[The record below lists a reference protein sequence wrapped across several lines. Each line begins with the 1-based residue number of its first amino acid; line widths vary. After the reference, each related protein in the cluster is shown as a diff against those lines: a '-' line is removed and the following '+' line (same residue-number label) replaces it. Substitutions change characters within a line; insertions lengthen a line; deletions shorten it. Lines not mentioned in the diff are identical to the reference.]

1 MPISKR
7 SQNFYSKSWKILWN
21 LGVRK
26 AIITHFQE
34 GMSYRD
40 IVHHLRAF
48 DVTKNHVQHTVKK
61 FKKSNSVED
70 SILDK
75 PRSGRPRSKR
85 SPQIIRS
92 VRAKI
97 EGNPNKP
104 IRKMA
109 REAGMAAV
117 VVWRIIRDDL
127 KYKSY
132 KLRRRTYL
140 TDKTMEKRLL
150 RGRAILRILKSR
162 WPPSIIWSDEK
173 ISQLNQSTIA
183 RTAGYYQRISTALQ
197 WGWNHTWKPKN
208 QPR

>member
-1 MPISKR
+1 M
-7 SQNFYSKSWKILWN
+7 SQ
-21 LGVRK
+21 
-26 AIITHFQE
+26 
-34 GMSYRD
+34 
-40 IVHHLRAF
+40 
-48 DVTKNHVQHTVKK
+48 KNHVQHTVKK
-61 FKKSNSVED
+61 FKESNSVED

-97 EGNPNKP
+97 ERNPNKP

-162 WPPSIIWSDEK
+162 
-173 ISQLNQSTIA
+173 
-183 RTAGYYQRISTALQ
+183 
-197 WGWNHTWKPKN
+197 
-208 QPR
+208 

>member
-1 MPISKR
+1 
-7 SQNFYSKSWKILWN
+7 
-21 LGVRK
+21 
-26 AIITHFQE
+26 
-34 GMSYRD
+34 MSYRD

-75 PRSGRPRSKR
+75 PRSGRPRSRR

-97 EGNPNKP
+97 ERNPNKP

-162 WPPSIIWSDEK
+162 
-173 ISQLNQSTIA
+173 
-183 RTAGYYQRISTALQ
+183 
-197 WGWNHTWKPKN
+197 
-208 QPR
+208 

>member
-1 MPISKR
+1 
-7 SQNFYSKSWKILWN
+7 

-48 DVTKNHVQHTVKK
+48 DVTKNHVEYTIKK
-61 FKKSNSVED
+61 FKESNNVDE

-92 VRAKI
+92 VGAKI
-97 EGNPNKP
+97 ERNPNKP

-109 REAGMAAV
+109 REAGMDPMV
-117 VVWRIIRDDL
+117 MWRIVRDDL

-162 WPPSIIWSDEK
+162 
-173 ISQLNQSTIA
+173 
-183 RTAGYYQRISTALQ
+183 
-197 WGWNHTWKPKN
+197 
-208 QPR
+208 

>member
-1 MPISKR
+1 
-7 SQNFYSKSWKILWN
+7 
-21 LGVRK
+21 
-26 AIITHFQE
+26 
-34 GMSYRD
+34 MSR
-40 IVHHLRAF
+40 
-48 DVTKNHVQHTVKK
+48 KNHVQHTVKK

-117 VVWRIIRDDL
+117 VVWRIIIWSTNLTNWEEELILLIKPWKRGCCVGGQSFVFSNRDDL
-127 KYKSY
+127 QASFGLMRRFHSWTSPLSPEQQGTIKGYQQHSNEVEITPENPKTSLGNGVGSSFT
-132 KLRRRTYL
+132 LR
-140 TDKTMEKRLL
+140 
-150 RGRAILRILKSR
+150 
-162 WPPSIIWSDEK
+162 PQ
-173 ISQLNQSTIA
+173 ISF
-183 RTAGYYQRISTALQ
+183 GF
-197 WGWNHTWKPKN
+197 HT
-208 QPR
+208 QGG